1 VEESIKNITLPNPSS
16 VVDSPKVSVIVPTY
30 NRADRLERALNS
42 IVSQTYQD
50 FELIVVD
57 DGSTDKTSK
66 VMESFPKA
74 QYLSIKKN
82 SGVSNA
88 RNVGLA
94 SAKGELI
101 CFLDSDDLWNEKKIQ
116 IQAQWLE
123 NNKDSQLCY
132 TDEIWIRNGV
142 RVNPMNRHR
151 KYSGDIFRHC
161 LGLCIVSP
169 SSVMIRAKLFDEIG
183 NFDESLPACED
194 YDLWLRIASKY
205 AFHFIEEPL
214 IIKYGGH
221 SDQLSRK
228 YWGMDRFRVVALKK
242 LLDQNSLDKEKLKLT
257 RSVFLE
263 KCSILIKGFKKRG
276 KKEDESFYR
285 ELVNKYS

>member
-1 VEESIKNITLPNPSS
+1 MS
-16 VVDSPKVSVIVPTY
+16 DSPKVSVIVPTY
-30 NRADRLERALNS
+30 NRANRLEGTLRS

-57 DGSTDKTSK
+57 DGSTDNTSK
-66 VMESFPKA
+66 VIESFPSA
-74 QYLSIKKN
+74 QYLPMKKN
-82 SGVSNA
+82 SGVSKA
-88 RNVGLA
+88 RNIGLA
-94 SAKGELI
+94 CAKGEFI
-101 CFLDSDDLWNEKKIQ
+101 CFLDSDDLWKEKKLEIQ
-116 IQAQWLE
+116 IHWMESNTDNQV
-123 NNKDSQLCY
+123 CY
-132 TDEIWIRNGV
+132 TDEIWVRNGV

-263 KCSILIKGFKKRG
+263 KCSILIKGFEKRG

>member
-1 VEESIKNITLPNPSS
+1 M
-16 VVDSPKVSVIVPTY
+16 
-30 NRADRLERALNS
+30 
-42 IVSQTYQD
+42 
-50 FELIVVD
+50 D
-57 DGSTDKTSK
+57 DGSTDKTYQLMK
-66 VMESFPKA
+66 SFPKA
-74 QYLSIKKN
+74 QYFYIKKN
-82 SGVSNA
+82 SGVSKA

-94 SAKGELI
+94 FAKGELI
-101 CFLDSDDLWNEKKIQ
+101 CFLDSDDLWKEKKIQ
-116 IQAQWLE
+116 IQSLWLE
-123 NNKDSQLCY
+123 NNKDSQICY
-132 TDEIWIRNGV
+132 TDEIWVRNGV

-263 KCSILIKGFKKRG
+263 KCSILIKGFEKRG

>member
-1 VEESIKNITLPNPSS
+1 MEESIKNSTLPNSS
-16 VVDSPKVSVIVPTY
+16 CVVDSPKVSVIVPTY

-57 DGSTDKTSK
+57 DGSTDKTYQLMK
-66 VMESFPKA
+66 SFPKA
-74 QYLSIKKN
+74 QYFYIKKN
-82 SGVSNA
+82 SGVSKA

-94 SAKGELI
+94 FAKGELI
-101 CFLDSDDLWNEKKIQ
+101 CFLDSDDLWKEKKIQ
-116 IQAQWLE
+116 IQSLWLE
-123 NNKDSQLCY
+123 NNKDSQICY
-132 TDEIWIRNGV
+132 TDEIWVRNGV

-263 KCSILIKGFKKRG
+263 KCSILIKGFEKRG
-276 KKEDESFYR
+276 KKEEESFYR
-285 ELVNKYS
+285 ELINKYS

>member
-1 VEESIKNITLPNPSS
+1 MEESVKNFILPNSIG
-16 VVDSPKVSVIVPTY
+16 VIDSPKVSIVVPTY
-30 NRADRLERALNS
+30 NRADRLKKALDS
-42 IVSQTYQD
+42 IVSQTYKD

-57 DGSTDKTSK
+57 DGSTDKTPK

-116 IQAQWLE
+116 IQAQWME
-123 NNKDSQLCY
+123 NNMDSQICY

-194 YDLWLRIASKY
+194 YDLWLRIAVKY

-263 KCSILIKGFKKRG
+263 KCSILIKGFEKRG
-276 KKEDESFYR
+276 KKEDEFFYR